1 MLLLRSTIFALLYY
15 VGTTVM
21 VFAGVPI
28 ALVSRR
34 GISHYARLWARLY
47 VGTARHVLRI
57 RMVVEG
63 QVPDEPALVAA
74 KHESE
79 YETLALLALIPDPII
94 VLKRELTAIPIFG
107 ALMRRHGV
115 IPVDRAANAGALRS
129 MLQAADAAKAQHRAV
144 LIFPEGTRVPHGEAP
159 RLQAGFA
166 GLYGRLALP
175 VVPVATDAG
184 LAWPRGFLKRPGTIR
199 LRFGDAIPA
208 GLPRKDIEAA
218 VHCAINGLNG

>member
-21 VFAGVPI
+21 VFAGVPV

-34 GISHYARLWARLY
+34 GISRYARLWARLY

-63 QVPDEPALVAA
+63 QVPNGPALVAA

-166 GLYGRLALP
+166 GLYGRLSLP

-208 GLPRKDIEAA
+208 GLPRKEIEAA
-218 VHCAINGLNG
+218 VHAAINGLNG

>member
-21 VFAGVPI
+21 VFAGVPV

-34 GISHYARLWARLY
+34 GISRYARLWARLY

-63 QVPDEPALVAA
+63 QVPNGPALIAA

-166 GLYGRLALP
+166 GLYGRLSLP

-208 GLPRKDIEAA
+208 GLPRKEIEAA
-218 VHCAINGLNG
+218 VHAAINGLNG